1 MRRDLLAWLALLGAL
16 ALPAGKARA
25 AEQPPGGQNQ
35 LTIDV
40 GAASIG
46 VTHAWRLSTP
56 SVLFGGG
63 GGIGLSPLLGK
74 VVATGAHFDSKG
86 TLELAEVV
94 QAQLFMRFELAS
106 WLRVDTGV
114 RAGAFL
120 HGGSSSVSGGPFAA
134 LFVAPALVW
143 RWLWIGP
150 RVSGGV
156 LAERNGPTEGAL
168 TIEYVMLRFAITW

>member
-1 MRRDLLAWLALLGAL
+1 MRRGPLGVLVLVGAL
-16 ALPAGKARA
+16 APAGAARA
-25 AEQPPGGQNQ
+25 AAPPPNQ

-40 GAASIG
+40 GAAWIG

-74 VVATGAHFDSKG
+74 VVTTGAHFDSS
-86 TLELAEVV
+86 TVEVLEIL

-120 HGGSSSVSGGPFAA
+120 HLSEKVAGGPFAA

-156 LAERNGPTEGAL
+156 LAERDGPTEGAL
-168 TIEYVMLRFAITW
+168 TIEYVMLRFAFTW

>member
-1 MRRDLLAWLALLGAL
+1 MRRGLLGGLLVAGAL
-16 ALPAGKARA
+16 ALLSRPARA
-25 AEQPPGGQNQ
+25 AAPPPNQ

-40 GAASIG
+40 GAAWIG

-74 VVATGAHFDSKG
+74 VVTTGAHFDSS
-86 TLELAEVV
+86 TVEVLEIV
-94 QAQLFMRFELAS
+94 QAQLFMRFELTS

-120 HGGSSSVSGGPFAA
+120 HLSEKVAGGPFAA

-156 LAERNGPTEGAL
+156 LAERDGPTEGAL
-168 TIEYVMLRFAITW
+168 TIEYVTLRFAFTW

>member
-1 MRRDLLAWLALLGAL
+1 MRRGLRATLVLMGAF
-16 ALPAGKARA
+16 ALPVGAARA
-25 AEQPPGGQNQ
+25 SDPPQNQ
-35 LTIDV
+35 LTIDA
-40 GAASIG
+40 GAASVG

-63 GGIGLSPLLGK
+63 GGVGLSPLLGK
-74 VVATGAHFDSKG
+74 TFATGTHFDDPG
-86 TLELAEVV
+86 HVDLLEIV
-94 QAQLFMRFELAS
+94 QAQLFLRFELAS

-134 LFVAPALVW
+134 LFAAPALVW

-156 LAERNGPTEGAL
+156 LAERNGPTEGFL
-168 TIEYVMLRFAITW
+168 TIEYVMLRFAISW

>member
-1 MRRDLLAWLALLGAL
+1 MRRDLLTALALLL
-16 ALPAGKARA
+16 ALPARAARA
-25 AEQPPGGQNQ
+25 ADQPPQGQNQ

-74 VVATGAHFDSKG
+74 TFATGTHFDDPG
-86 TLELAEVV
+86 HVDLLEIV
-94 QAQLFMRFELAS
+94 QAQLFMRVELAS
-106 WLRVDTGV
+106 WLRADTGV

-120 HGGSSSVSGGPFAA
+120 HGGGSSVSGGPFAA
-134 LFVAPALVW
+134 LFVAPALGW

-156 LAERNGPTEGAL
+156 LAERDGPTEGAL
-168 TIEYVMLRFAITW
+168 TIEYVVLRFAITW

>member
-1 MRRDLLAWLALLGAL
+1 M
-16 ALPAGKARA
+16 
-25 AEQPPGGQNQ
+25 
-35 LTIDV
+35 
-40 GAASIG
+40 
-46 VTHAWRLSTP
+46 H
-56 SVLFGGG
+56 
-63 GGIGLSPLLGK
+63 
-74 VVATGAHFDSKG
+74 
-86 TLELAEVV
+86 
-94 QAQLFMRFELAS
+94 AQLFMRFELAS

-120 HGGSSSVSGGPFAA
+120 HPARISAGGPFAA

-156 LAERNGPTEGAL
+156 LAERDGPTEGAL

>member
-1 MRRDLLAWLALLGAL
+1 MLRGLVGTLLVVGAL
-16 ALPAGKARA
+16 ALVPRAARA
-25 AEQPPGGQNQ
+25 ADQPPGGQNQ

-74 VVATGAHFDSKG
+74 VVTTGAHFDNS
-86 TLELAEVV
+86 TVEVLEIV
-94 QAQLFMRFELAS
+94 QAQLFMRFEIAS

-120 HGGSSSVSGGPFAA
+120 HLSEKVAGGPFGA

-156 LAERNGPTEGAL
+156 LAERDGPTVGAL
-168 TIEYVMLRFAITW
+168 TIEYVTLRFAITW

>member
-86 TLELAEVV
+86 TVEVAEVV
-94 QAQLFMRFELAS
+94 HAQLFMRFELAS

-156 LAERNGPTEGAL
+156 LAERDGPTEGAL

>member
-1 MRRDLLAWLALLGAL
+1 MRRGLLGVLLVVGTLALW
-16 ALPAGKARA
+16 PRSARA
-25 AEQPPGGQNQ
+25 ADSPSAGPNQ

-63 GGIGLSPLLGK
+63 GAIGLSPLLGK
-74 VVATGAHFDSKG
+74 VVTTGAHFDNG
-86 TLELAEVV
+86 TVEVLEIV

-120 HGGSSSVSGGPFAA
+120 HLSEKVAGGPFAA

-156 LAERNGPTEGAL
+156 LAEQDGPTVGAL
-168 TIEYVMLRFAITW
+168 TIEYAVLRFVFTW

>member
-1 MRRDLLAWLALLGAL
+1 MRRDLLAALALLGAL
-16 ALPAGKARA
+16 ALPARAARA
-25 AEQPPGGQNQ
+25 AADQPPGGHNQ

-74 VVATGAHFDSKG
+74 VVAAGAHFDGKG
-86 TLELAEVV
+86 TVEVLEVV
-94 QAQLFMRFELAS
+94 NAQLFMRFELAS

-114 RAGAFL
+114 RAGVFL
-120 HGGSSSVSGGPFAA
+120 HVSETVRGGPFAA

-156 LAERNGPTEGAL
+156 LAERSGPTEGAL